1 MDSEYAKHEMD
12 AMDAYEKKGYT
23 RRFRYLNGALVD
35 LETDKGYTP
44 EDITI
49 VKEIR
54 YEGMSDPEDLSILYI
69 IETNDAI
76 KGTFLMAY
84 GPSAD
89 TETGAFFTAIP
100 DKNYHR
106 E

>member
-1 MDSEYAKHEMD
+1 MNGAYARHEKD
-12 AMDAYEKKGYT
+12 AMDEFEKKGFT
-23 RRFRYLNGALVD
+23 SRYQYKNGELVD
-35 LETDKGYTP
+35 LETHKSYKP
-44 EDITI
+44 AHITI

-69 IETNDAI
+69 IETNDAS

-89 TETGAFFTAIP
+89 IDTATFFKDIP
-100 DKNYHR
+100 DENYQR

>member
-12 AMDAYEKKGYT
+12 AMNAYEKKGYT
-23 RRFRYLNGALVD
+23 RRFRYEAGTLVD
-35 LETDKGYTP
+35 LETHKGYTP
-44 EDITI
+44 QEITI

-100 DKNYHR
+100 DENYHR